1 MSVKKIVGSVTEAE
15 KNEIKA
21 LFERKN
27 GLSEL
32 IKIVPP
38 DNEPLY
44 EKIVADM
51 GRTATLFQQWWDGK
65 AEKNKWENVPGGR
78 WEIDFDTND
87 IYLVV

>member
-1 MSVKKIVGSVTEAE
+1 MNVKKIVGSVTETE

-38 DNEPLY
+38 DNEALY
-44 EKIVADM
+44 EKLVTDM
-51 GRTATLFQQWWDGK
+51 GRTSTLFQQWWDRK
-65 AEKNKWENVPGGR
+65 AEQNKWENAPGGR